1 MKTYKKYV
9 AQLLIALTVL
19 LFTACNSPVESNPN
33 TNYDDDL
40 INTLSTLPK
49 GDLNTSEE
57 NGLVFMREEE
67 KLARDVY
74 IVLFE
79 KWDTKIFNNISKA
92 EQKHMDALKLLLD
105 RYSLEDPITND
116 EVGVFVNEELQHLY
130 NSLIETGNKSLI
142 DALHVGAAIEEIDI
156 LDLIKFTN
164 LIDNEDIKFV
174 YDNLNRGSRN
184 HLRSFVKNLNN
195 QGVDYE
201 AHYMTQED
209 FLEIIN
215 SDMEKGGKGKQG
227 KGKNGKGKNGKGKN
241 GNGGKGKG

>member
-1 MKTYKKYV
+1 
-9 AQLLIALTVL
+9 
-19 LFTACNSPVESNPN
+19 
-33 TNYDDDL
+33 
-40 INTLSTLPK
+40 
-49 GDLNTSEE
+49 
-57 NGLVFMREEE
+57 
-67 KLARDVY
+67 
-74 IVLFE
+74 LFE